1 MGTTI
6 ALTVNRCRTLWRGI
20 QIAGSEISQKMKKH
34 AKSRVVVPE
43 AAGRWF
49 AMRIISQLDVT
60 SRSAH
65 TNILNAGPYRSQHN
79 KYARSSQTCLH
90 AIPYAIMELRNS
102 ARTRTHRSTDHAI
115 AARLKTHHKL
125 PHIPKLARATTG
137 KVIWKTAPGRAFRIR
152 NADAIPN
159 PSQTHN
165 QACHQERPASIM
177 EDAVSQLYAD
187 KSHIIER

>member
-1 MGTTI
+1 MQVIILAIICHTSFEPWRVPGCRTMGPSPSAFTIHHTKKTTPAMGTTI

-65 TNILNAGPYRSQHN
+65 TNILNTGPYRPQHN

-90 AIPYAIMELRNS
+90 AIPYAIMKIE
-102 ARTRTHRSTDHAI
+102 
-115 AARLKTHHKL
+115 KL
-125 PHIPKLARATTG
+125 GPRK
-137 KVIWKTAPGRAFRIR
+137 
-152 NADAIPN
+152 NA
-159 PSQTHN
+159 S
-165 QACHQERPASIM
+165 E
-177 EDAVSQLYAD
+177 Y
-187 KSHIIER
+187 